1 LDFRVSAGTPSEWS
15 ESLKKNVVFLLGLV
29 LVALAGYFGNLQ
41 VQSYFGKKARQET
54 GLKTHSLP
62 EAVSASAQ
70 TRKTILVEV
79 SAVWCTTCRAL
90 DKKVLSDS
98 DVRRRINN
106 DSLFVRL
113 DFESPEGEAF
123 MKRYALTGFPQVVE
137 LNPNQSLIKTLPV
150 VFEPKLFLERL

>member
-1 LDFRVSAGTPSEWS
+1 MKRSFFFTF
-15 ESLKKNVVFLLGLV
+15 VFLIPLGV
-29 LVALAGYFGNLQ
+29 VAYFANLQ
-41 VQSYFGKKARQET
+41 VQSYLGGKARLET
-54 GLKTHSLP
+54 GLKTHSLS

-70 TRKTILVEV
+70 TKKPILVEV
-79 SAVWCTTCRAL
+79 SAVWCPTCRAL

-106 DSLFVRL
+106 DFHFVRL

-137 LNPNQSLIKTLPV
+137 LNPDQSVVKKLPI
-150 VFEPKLFLERL
+150 VFEPKSFLERL